1 MAETDAIIIPGRRH
15 DPVLGS
21 LAGQA
26 GYLGARLGWYG
37 WHGPVASSGPLVDF
51 DDVGTLETVS

>member
-1 MAETDAIIIPGRRH
+1 MAETDEIIIPGRRY

-26 GYLGARLGWYG
+26 GYLGARLGWHG
-37 WHGPVASSGPLVDF
+37 WHGPVASSGPLVNF
-51 DDVGTLETVS
+51 DDAGILEEIA